1 MHFDVL
7 GPASSSARF
16 VVHVPHGSL
25 DIPAEYRGDFA
36 LDDDA
41 LDREL
46 LAMTDRYTDDLA
58 RSAVEVGGAVF
69 VNRLSRLVMDPE
81 RFADDAD
88 EPMSRKGMGAIY
100 RSRQDGT
107 ALRRS
112 DFSDLERAAR
122 IRSLYEPYHGALTSL
137 VDEVLEATGR
147 CLLVD
152 LHSFPQR
159 PLPYEDV
166 AAARPQICIGFEDAH
181 DRPRLRSRWAEEAR
195 GRGLTVGYN
204 EPFAGSLV
212 PSKFHRTDARV
223 TSLMIEL
230 RRDLYMDEAT
240 GRRAARY
247 AEIEGFVRALFA
259 AAAESPA

>member
-25 DIPAEYRGDFA
+25 EIPAEF
-36 LDDDA
+36 
-41 LDREL
+41 
-46 LAMTDRYTDDLA
+46 
-58 RSAVEVGGAVF
+58 
-69 VNRLSRLVMDPE
+69 
-81 RFADDAD
+81 
-88 EPMSRKGMGAIY
+88 
-100 RSRQDGT
+100 
-107 ALRRS
+107 
-112 DFSDLERAAR
+112 
-122 IRSLYEPYHGALTSL
+122 
-137 VDEVLEATGR
+137 
-147 CLLVD
+147 
-152 LHSFPQR
+152 
-159 PLPYEDV
+159 
-166 AAARPQICIGFEDAH
+166 CIGVEDAH